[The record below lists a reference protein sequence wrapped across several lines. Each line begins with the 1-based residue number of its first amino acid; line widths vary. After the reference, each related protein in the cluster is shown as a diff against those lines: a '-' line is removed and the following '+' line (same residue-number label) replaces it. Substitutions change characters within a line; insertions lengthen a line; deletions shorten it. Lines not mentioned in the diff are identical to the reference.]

1 MNSRTFK
8 IGTLRCGMKKR
19 APATILN
26 FCPDFSSSGKS
37 LDRCGNVL
45 ALLTEAIHSLGI
57 FTKSLNESCESKA
70 VCFLTSSTALDFES
84 PCSMAHEQ
92 FYEY

>member
-1 MNSRTFK
+1 MNSRAFK

-37 LDRCGNVL
+37 LDRFGKCP
-45 ALLTEAIHSLGI
+45 
-57 FTKSLNESCESKA
+57 
-70 VCFLTSSTALDFES
+70 CFLQKLSTHWVFLQN
-84 PCSMAHEQ
+84 PSMSLAKAKQ
-92 FYEY
+92 FAFLKNFMNISKEWVSVCITWV